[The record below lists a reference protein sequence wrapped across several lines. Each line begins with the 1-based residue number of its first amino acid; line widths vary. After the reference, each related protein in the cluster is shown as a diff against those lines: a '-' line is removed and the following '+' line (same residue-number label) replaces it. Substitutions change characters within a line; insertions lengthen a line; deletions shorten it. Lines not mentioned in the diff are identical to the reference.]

1 MWLKVSILRRK
12 KHCPAPAEP
21 ETRVSPGSCS
31 GRARGG
37 SWGWQYPFSKS
48 SSWHWDLGTR
58 NSISSCWSEEH
69 TPSSSALWRFSALT
83 LLSNLNFFKR
93 NMLLVHGAANKSI
106 IGKFINA
113 AAELLSRD
121 DSLYW
126 WGVSEWRIMRRTFRL
141 IQGWREAHI
150 RNIKYELAPLI
161 HHKCLI

>member
-1 MWLKVSILRRK
+1 MKKEQLLRKVLFSLLVSLLINVTEGFHFEKEKTL
-12 KHCPAPAEP
+12 PGPAEP
-21 ETRVSPGSCS
+21 ETWVSPGSCS

-37 SWGWQYPFSKS
+37 SWGWQYPFPKS

-113 AAELLSRD
+113 AAELFSRD

-126 WGVSEWRIMRRTFRL
+126 WGVFWVENNA
-141 IQGWREAHI
+141 E
-150 RNIKYELAPLI
+150 NI
-161 HHKCLI
+161 